1 MSIHFAKKGEKS
13 MAKRMMLLSKCG
25 KEIMKTL
32 IDRDMD
38 INDLAEGVGY
48 SREYVSRLISGRV
61 NTTDGR
67 RKLCEYLEIPYIA
80 ETLKE

>member
-1 MSIHFAKKGEKS
+1 
-13 MAKRMMLLSKCG
+13 MAKRTMKLSKCG

-32 IDRDMD
+32 IDKDMD
-38 INDLAEGVGY
+38 IGDLADGLGY

-67 RKLCEYLEIPYIA
+67 RKLCEYLDIPYIA